1 MLSTIVTIATAVGG
15 LIIAGLSAYAAYKKS
30 TNKGTHTLTTSYGQ
44 FETRN
49 VNNND
54 HYDYASLFNN
64 TPTQVIQPVQQ
75 TYNVGVDLDMIA
87 KKVNEIIYVV
97 NRITDTVS
105 KVVTAVNSIIA
116 NIRNNAV
123 NIPQPNMSYV
133 QQPIQQP
140 VQQPIATTQVIDT
153 TATETNNR
161 AWEDSGDEA
170 VAKINNGVNPAV
182 ETTPVAA
189 VPVAAAVPVSVP
201 THTTRLPVSEVGI
214 NALNCNYTFN
224 MADGFDQFYDSDLYR
239 RVTADRYQNFQQPK
253 YCDMGDPYGGLP
265 ASITGGVSYQ
275 INPYATPVGPVM
287 GYPSE
292 PIVCDKPKDLIC
304 HYGHVGLPNP
314 STRQSYHY
322 GNI

>member
-1 MLSTIVTIATAVGG
+1 MLSTIVTIAAAVGG

-30 TNKGTHTLTTSYGQ
+30 TNKGTHTLTTTYGQ
-44 FETRN
+44 YGVSNQIPTN
-49 VNNND
+49 TCYNNQ
-54 HYDYASLFNN
+54 YSA
-64 TPTQVIQPVQQ
+64 PVIQPVQQ
-75 TYNVGVDLDMIA
+75 TGNIGIDVNALLH
-87 KKVNEIIYVV
+87 KVNEIVD
-97 NRITDTVS
+97 RIN
-105 KVVTAVNSIIA
+105 KINEF
-116 NIRNNAV
+116 IRRMYETIV
-123 NIPQPNMSYV
+123 NIAANRQCYGTPSAPVSA
-133 QQPIQQP
+133 PIMN
-140 VQQPIATTQVIDT
+140 VVDT
-153 TATETNNR
+153 TASEANNQV
-161 AWEDSGDEA
+161 WEDSGDEA

-182 ETTPVAA
+182 ETTPVAS
-189 VPVAAAVPVSVP
+189 VPVAAVPVSVP

-224 MADGFDQFYDSDLYR
+224 MANGFDQFYDSDLYR

-292 PIVCDKPKDLIC
+292 PIVCDKPKDLTC

>member
-44 FETRN
+44 FNARPMDN
-49 VNNND
+49 FYPYGYNMFD
-54 HYDYASLFNN
+54 QFNSV
-64 TPTQVIQPVQQ
+64 PVIQPVRQ
-75 TYNVGVDLDMIA
+75 TYNIGTDLDAVA
-87 KKVNEIIYVV
+87 KKVNELVSLV
-97 NRITDTVS
+97 NRMSDAIS
-105 KVVTAVNSIIA
+105 KIINVINNLSAKINLMQNNQNPVAPISQPTSSVQVV
-116 NIRNNAV
+116 
-123 NIPQPNMSYV
+123 
-133 QQPIQQP
+133 
-140 VQQPIATTQVIDT
+140 DT
-153 TATETNNR
+153 TASEANNQV
-161 AWEDSGDEA
+161 WEDSGDEA

-182 ETTPVAA
+182 ETTPVVA
-189 VPVAAAVPVSVP
+189 VPVATVPVSVP
-201 THTTRLPVSEVGI
+201 THTTHLPVSEVGI

-224 MADGFDQFYDSDLYR
+224 MANGFDQFYDSDLYR

-275 INPYATPVGPVM
+275 VNPYATPVGPVM

-292 PIVCDKPKDLIC
+292 PIVCDKPKDLTC